1 MSNGKILEH
10 KLEVKL
16 VDAVKQIG
24 GLCLKLTNYKGI
36 PDRLVLCNGKAVF
49 VEMKQKGKPL
59 RMEQEMC
66 GRNKCVNF
74 VSDALKKVKA
84 RIYISDHSKRR
95 HGTKMEARTAK
106 PIQ

>member
-10 KLEVKL
+10 VLEKKL

-36 PDRLVLCNGKAVF
+36 PDRMVLYNGKAVF

-59 RMEQEMC
+59 RMEQEMWKRLLE
-66 GRNKCVNF
+66 GKGF
-74 VSDALKKVKA
+74 EHYLIDDAEGINAL
-84 RIYISDHSKRR
+84 ISFLTH
-95 HGTKMEARTAK
+95 
-106 PIQ
+106 